1 MCIDCPTPRSRVR
14 AVMREVVADVLLP
27 VVLYTIPIALLV
39 TAGHL
44 RL

>member
-14 AVMREVVADVLLP
+14 AVTHEVVAGLLLP
-27 VVLYTIPIALLV
+27 AVLYTIPIALLV
-39 TAGHL
+39 VAGDL